1 MSNPV
6 MNYAQ
11 FMSAF
16 NSADS
21 KYRKKSGKADGGKSG
36 SAKVNQQLADGPVKG
51 AGTPQL
57 KKAVAKN
64 LAGAKKKSA
73 SK

>member
-1 MSNPV
+1 MANPV

-16 NSADS
+16 NSS
-21 KYRKKSGKADGGKSG
+21 ETKYRKKANVADKGKTG
-36 SAKVNQQLADGPVKG
+36 SAKVNQEIAVGPVKG
-51 AGTPQL
+51 AGTPAI
-57 KKAVAKN
+57 KKVTSKH
-64 LAGAKKKSA
+64 LASIKKKSA